1 MLCSILFLSTNQT
14 LRQARLLRRPIRLC
28 LLRRPSMSTPHWGN
42 SPCTASERVPA
53 QSDWRAPERRRK
65 DESEHQRAPA
75 EDVIRYVRG
84 FARGDHSR
92 LRLQH
97 PDESPQR
104 ARRDAAPCRRQ
115 PGESPSDS
123 SPADRAVPLGF
134 PRTGGPRLEAQKRS
148 GLRRRRAKPLDR
160 QLLLHLSRRR
170 CAHRDH
176 LDHSHGATTRRE
188 RDSLSVA
195 QTRQPAPLEGRA
207 AFARRSEEPS
217 DRPAV
222 WADEFA
228 RDDGAA
234 AHRTQQEGAM
244 RGALCEPWSKSNRAR
259 GKLPP
264 MQPATSPGPNSIRSE
279 KATNLA
285 HCLQTRATRI

>member
-1 MLCSILFLSTNQT
+1 MLCSILFLPTNQT
-14 LRQARLLRRPIRLC
+14 LRQARIPRRPIPLR
-28 LLRRPSMSTPHWGN
+28 LLRRPSMSTPRWGN
-42 SPCTASERVPA
+42 SPCTALEKVPS
-53 QSDWRAPERRRK
+53 QSDRRAPERRRK

-75 EDVIRYVRG
+75 ADVFRYVRG

-104 ARRDAAPCRRQ
+104 AQRDAAPCRRQ

-123 SPADRAVPLGF
+123 SPADRTVPLGF
-134 PRTGGPRLEAQKRS
+134 PRAGGPRLEAQERS
-148 GLRRRRAKPLDR
+148 RLRLRRAKPLDR

-176 LDHSHGATTRRE
+176 LDHPHRSATRRG

-195 QTRQPAPLEGRA
+195 QARKYAPMERRA
-207 AFARRSEEPS
+207 ALARRDEEPS
-217 DRPAV
+217 ASASVR
-222 WADEFA
+222 ADASA

-244 RGALCEPWSKSNRAR
+244 
-259 GKLPP
+259 
-264 MQPATSPGPNSIRSE
+264 
-279 KATNLA
+279 
-285 HCLQTRATRI
+285 TRLYPILLIDL